1 MQDRSGTRSVRATR
15 HGAAARVAQRQPEMP
30 YRAYWWLW
38 ATLAAGLLAAMPAWA
53 QSTAVPERQGPTI
66 PPGAGGDRDLSTPRS
81 ETPSAPLDGARPI
94 PDRGVVAPPSTG
106 STPVIRPPAVGTMPV
121 IPPPGSAGGDKSV
134 IPK

>member
-1 MQDRSGTRSVRATR
+1 MQERSAARNVRARR
-15 HGAAARVAQRQPEMP
+15 HSARAMAARQRPEAP
-30 YRAYWWLW
+30 WWLW
-38 ATLAAGLLAAMPAWA
+38 AALAAGLLAAMPAWA
-53 QSTAVPERQGPTI
+53 QSTAVPERQAPTI
-66 PPGAGGDRDLSTPRS
+66 PPGAGGDRGLSTPRS

-106 STPVIRPPAVGTMPV
+106 STPVIRPPAAGTMPV